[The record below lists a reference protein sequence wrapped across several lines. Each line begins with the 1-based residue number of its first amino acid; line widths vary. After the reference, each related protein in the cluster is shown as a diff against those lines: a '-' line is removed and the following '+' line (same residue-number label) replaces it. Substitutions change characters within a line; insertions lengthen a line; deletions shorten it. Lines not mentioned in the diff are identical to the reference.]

1 VNETNNAS
9 NVATIGETI
18 SYTITVTVPAMTSV
32 YDASVTD
39 TVSSDGRSYTFTAKG
54 TNPQGQAVET
64 VQIFD
69 RQ

>member
-1 VNETNNAS
+1 
-9 NVATIGETI
+9 
-18 SYTITVTVPAMTSV
+18 
-32 YDASVTD
+32 
-39 TVSSDGRSYTFTAKG
+39 VSSDGRSYTFTAKG